1 MMVTAR
7 EVAAW
12 MPVLLLIAGALL
24 IVMLAAPTQLTYL
37 LGVVFEP
44 RIFDKIQTVR
54 SHGLTVDAAVELC
67 AEQERINECE
77 LLVAHFDWCLGE
89 FNGDDLR
96 TKTPNT
102 DR

>member
-1 MMVTAR
+1 MLVTTR
-7 EVAAW
+7 EAAAW
-12 MPVLLLIAGALL
+12 MPAVVLIVGALA
-24 IVMLAAPTQLTYL
+24 IVLTAAPTHLTYL

-44 RIFDKIQTVR
+44 RIIDKIQCFR

-67 AEQERINECE
+67 AEQERVNECE
-77 LLVAHFDWCLGE
+77 LMVAHFDWCLGE